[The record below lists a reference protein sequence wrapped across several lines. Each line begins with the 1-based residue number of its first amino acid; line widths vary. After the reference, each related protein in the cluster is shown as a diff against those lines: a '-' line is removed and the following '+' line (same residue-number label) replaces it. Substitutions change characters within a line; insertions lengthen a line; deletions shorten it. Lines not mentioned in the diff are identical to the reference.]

1 MALAMEGS
9 ARLDAQK
16 YIDSMKITK
25 KHITALS
32 VTALLVSIPC
42 WRPFSYA
49 ETKTSDDGKH
59 VASVTVRRV
68 GVLGLFNRF
77 DKVIFRLANT
87 DGTIVST
94 KEFSDGELD
103 DPTKIA
109 DRSKVLIQW
118 NEESVKISDAWNRSI
133 VWNVQD
139 L

>member
-1 MALAMEGS
+1 MGFAIES
-9 ARLDAQK
+9 SPRLDAQK
-16 YIDSMKITK
+16 YIDSMKITR

-42 WRPFSYA
+42 WIPFSYA

-87 DGTIVST
+87 DETIVST

-103 DPTKIA
+103 DPTKIT
-109 DRSKVLIQW
+109 DRRNAFINW
-118 NEESVKISDAWNRSI
+118 NGKSVNIADAWNRSV

-139 L
+139 D